1 MSLYADEALVL
12 ALIVSVVCT
21 ILALVFIMPEKRR
34 ERLTGVWRF
43 LHDLFQFRWM
53 IVEKLLKGLYLF
65 GTLFFVAFGFFL
77 LFTYDAVI
85 GVFLLLLAPI
95 ALRLVH
101 ELVLLFVML
110 VKNVMELN
118 GKLSQKPDRPAE

>member
-118 GKLSQKPDRPAE
+118 GKLPQKPDRPAE